1 MTVGVM
7 LAIAQGVVRVWLCSV
22 LPAFRVLAAAGLELL
37 GGIISVMS
45 LPDTSFNI
53 LLQGELLFNLGFCL
67 CLIAVV
73 HDAAAAPP
81 ASDTVAWS
89 EW

>member
-7 LAIAQGVVRVWLCSV
+7 LAIAQGIVTVWLCSV
-22 LPAFRVLAAAGLELL
+22 LPAFRVLAAAGLELV
-37 GGIISVMS
+37 GGIVCALS
-45 LPDTSFNI
+45 LSDSSFNF

-67 CLIAVV
+67 RPIAVV
-73 HDAAAAPP
+73 RNAAAVPP
-81 ASDTVAWS
+81 SDAVAWT